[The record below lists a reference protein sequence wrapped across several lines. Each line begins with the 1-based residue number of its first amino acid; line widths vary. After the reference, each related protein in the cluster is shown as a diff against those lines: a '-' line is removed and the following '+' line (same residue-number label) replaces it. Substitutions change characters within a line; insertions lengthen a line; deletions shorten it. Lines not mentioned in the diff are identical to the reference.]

1 MSAIIDRDVS
11 AAINILLKAAPEFSS
26 DTVYL
31 VTDKLR
37 WDSANVKL
45 SENVSSELLTKVDSL
60 RCVVEE
66 RSHSL

>member
-11 AAINILLKAAPEFSS
+11 AAINILLKAAPEFSP

-37 WDSANVKL
+37 WDSAKVTL
-45 SENVSSELLTKVDSL
+45 SENVNTKPPDFG
-60 RCVVEE
+60 
-66 RSHSL
+66 